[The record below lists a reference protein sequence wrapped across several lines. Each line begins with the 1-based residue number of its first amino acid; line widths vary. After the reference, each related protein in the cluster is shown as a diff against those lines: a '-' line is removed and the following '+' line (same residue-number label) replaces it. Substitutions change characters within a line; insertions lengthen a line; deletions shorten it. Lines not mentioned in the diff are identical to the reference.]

1 MPHHKSQSE
10 ADLALIRMIK
20 ECGGNRQEAE
30 KIMMKSELGQR
41 SKWKHRA
48 DYRKMTLD
56 KVFDQPS
63 DLNQENDK

>member
-1 MPHHKSQSE
+1 MTHYPSQSE

-20 ECGGNRQEAE
+20 ECGGNRQDATQ
-30 KIMMKSELGQR
+30 IMMKSTLGMR
-41 SKWKHRA
+41 DKWKIRR

-56 KVFDQPS
+56 KVFGQPS